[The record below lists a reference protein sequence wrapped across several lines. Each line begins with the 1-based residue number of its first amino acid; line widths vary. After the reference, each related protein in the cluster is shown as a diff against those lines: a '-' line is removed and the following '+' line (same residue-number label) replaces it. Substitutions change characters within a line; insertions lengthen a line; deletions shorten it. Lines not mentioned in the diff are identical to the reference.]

1 MSILQLLLI
10 KLFQLRYI
18 VMELFFSLL
27 QFYSDFTAFCVSR
40 FWICARFKQ
49 TSSCSSSFKPVFKNT
64 CGLSRRNLYRICM
77 SKSSALLCILK
88 DISLYT
94 VLRFLLTDKRTSQLI
109 QRKESFEKSLFA
121 VAKFLF
127 LSFGKKFLFL
137 EVKKKKKEQIYA
149 EVFKSQIFWGRQM
162 KIQVNGFFLFLF
174 LELSSLQSFPDCG
187 LRRVIKKENSVCF
200 QLEV

>member
-1 MSILQLLLI
+1 
-10 KLFQLRYI
+10 
-18 VMELFFSLL
+18 
-27 QFYSDFTAFCVSR
+27 
-40 FWICARFKQ
+40 
-49 TSSCSSSFKPVFKNT
+49 
-64 CGLSRRNLYRICM
+64 M

-137 EVKKKKKEQIYA
+137 EVKKKKKGANICRSIQEPNFLGEADEDPSQWVLLVPFFRTFFTSVIPRLWFA
-149 EVFKSQIFWGRQM
+149 ESY
-162 KIQVNGFFLFLF
+162 
-174 LELSSLQSFPDCG
+174 
-187 LRRVIKKENSVCF
+187 
-200 QLEV
+200 

>member
-1 MSILQLLLI
+1 
-10 KLFQLRYI
+10 
-18 VMELFFSLL
+18 
-27 QFYSDFTAFCVSR
+27 
-40 FWICARFKQ
+40 
-49 TSSCSSSFKPVFKNT
+49 
-64 CGLSRRNLYRICM
+64 M

-137 EVKKKKKEQIYA
+137 EVKKKKRSKYMQKYSRA
-149 EVFKSQIFWGRQM
+149 KFSGGGR
-162 KIQVNGFFLFLF
+162 
-174 LELSSLQSFPDCG
+174 
-187 LRRVIKKENSVCF
+187 
-200 QLEV
+200 

>member
-1 MSILQLLLI
+1 MSRRQTQGMSILQLFLI

-40 FWICARFKQ
+40 FWICARLKK
-49 TSSCSSSFKPVFKNT
+49 TSSCSSSFKPEVKNT
-64 CGLSRRNLYRICM
+64 CGLSRRNVYRICM

-137 EVKKKKKEQIYA
+137 EVKKKKKRSKYMQKYSRA
-149 EVFKSQIFWGRQM
+149 KFSGGGR
-162 KIQVNGFFLFLF
+162 
-174 LELSSLQSFPDCG
+174 
-187 LRRVIKKENSVCF
+187 
-200 QLEV
+200 